1 MADDRARVV
10 VIGGGVAG
18 TSIAYHLTRLGW
30 TDVLLVD
37 RGELTS
43 GSTFHSAGLVAQ
55 LRNSVSHTRMMMY
68 GAELYPTLAE
78 ETGVDPGWHQVG
90 TLHLAS
96 SAVPDGGAR
105 ATGRVG
111 EVVRPPGR
119 DRVDRGCARA
129 VPVDRR
135 LPRAR
140 RRSSSRPTATST
152 RPGSRSSFAA
162 GAKTAGARVRTGV
175 RVEEITVRDGRVAGV
190 VTDHGAIEAEVV
202 VNAGGIWAHELGRL
216 AGVEIPVV
224 PMEHQYLITR
234 PIEGVRADFPTLRD
248 PDNLVYVR
256 EEVGGLVVGG
266 YERNPDPWHV
276 SDPIPRDFNHRLL
289 PEKWERFESI
299 ADGAFRLIPPL
310 QTTEINRFINGPEAF
325 TPDDDFILGETE
337 VRGFFVAAGFCAH
350 GVTGAAGIG
359 RWTAEWIVEG
369 EPSMDL
375 SKMDIRR
382 FGRQYASRDYSLAKA
397 YEIYAKHYDV
407 RYPGEENEAGRPL
420 RMAPT
425 YGRLEKLD
433 AEFGEKAGWERA
445 NWFRSNE
452 DPAHEDRRPRGWA
465 GEQWST
471 AIVAEHLA
479 VREQA
484 ALFDETSFAKFE
496 VSGPGA
502 LRPAAAAVRERRGR
516 AGRPDR
522 VHADAEPPRRDRDRP
537 DGDAPRRGS
546 VPARDRHGLRQ
557 PRPRVDPA
565 APGGRGRARPRRHV
579 EPGVPGDL
587 GAGGPRRPAGAD
599 ATTTCRT
606 SAFPYM
612 SGRDIEVGDV
622 PCFAARVTY
631 VGELGLGALPARP
644 SSPSALWDTLLE
656 AGAPHG
662 LVPGGYRAID
672 SLRLEKGYRS
682 WGADITPDDSPLEAG
697 LGFAVAFDKD
707 ADFLGRDAVRRL
719 RDEGV
724 TRHLRCLDARGR
736 ALVHPRERA
745 RARRRRDRRPDHVG
759 RDRLRRGEEHRVR
772 VPAGRARRGR
782 HEGLDRG
789 LRGMGGRRGRGRA
802 ALGPCRRED
811 QGLMELRAS
820 ISTGRWRS

>member
-96 SAVPDGGAR
+96 SPYRMEALARQAGWAKSFGLPVEIVSAADALERFPLIDASRVLGAQFVPTDGHIDP
-105 ATGRVG
+105 TG
-111 EVVRPPGR
+111 
-119 DRVDRGCARA
+119 
-129 VPVDRR
+129 
-135 LPRAR
+135 L
-140 RRSSSRPTATST
+140 TL
-152 RPGSRSSFAA
+152 SFAA
-162 GAKTAGARVRTGV
+162 GAKAAGARVRTGE
-175 RVEEITVRDGRVAGV
+175 RVEEITVQDGRVKGV
-190 VTDHGAIEAEVV
+190 VTDHGAVEAEVV

-234 PIEGVRADFPTLRD
+234 PIDGVRADFPTLRD

-289 PEKWERFESI
+289 PEKWERFEAI
-299 ADGAFRLIPPL
+299 ADGAFRLIPLL

-325 TPDDDFILGETE
+325 TPDDDFILGETD

-382 FGRQYASRDYSLAKA
+382 FGRQYRSREYSLAKA

-452 DPAHEDRRPRGWA
+452 DAAHEDRRPRGWA

-479 VREQA
+479 VRERG

-502 LRPAAAAVRERRGR
+502 LGLLQRLCANDVDVRVGRIVYTQMLNRRGGIESDLTVTRLAEDRFRLVTGTASGSRDLAWIRRHQDDEDALVRDVTSGLACLGIWGPAAREIL
-516 AGRPDR
+516 ASICD
-522 VHADAEPPRRDRDRP
+522 D
-537 DGDAPRRGS
+537 
-546 VPARDRHGLRQ
+546 
-557 PRPRVDPA
+557 
-565 APGGRGRARPRRHV
+565 
-579 EPGVPGDL
+579 DL
-587 GAGGPRRPAGAD
+587 SNEGFRYLTA
-599 ATTTCRT
+599 
-606 SAFPYM
+606 
-612 SGRDIEVGDV
+612 RDIEVADV
-622 PCFAARVTY
+622 PCLAARVTY
-631 VGELGLGALPARP
+631 VGELGWELYP
-644 SSPSALWDTLLE
+644 STEFAVRLWDRLIE
-656 AGAPHG
+656 AGTPHG
-662 LVPGGYRAID
+662 LLPAGYRAID

-707 ADFLGRDAVRRL
+707 TDFLGRDAVRGL
-719 RDEGV
+719 RDAGV
-724 TRHLRCLDARGR
+724 TRHLRCLTLADARSSTLGNEPVR
-736 ALVHPRERA
+736 AGDEIVA
-745 RARRRRDRRPDHVG
+745 RVTSGGIGYGVGKSIAFAYLPD
-759 RDRLRRGEEHRVR
+759 
-772 VPAGRARRGR
+772 
-782 HEGLDRG
+782 GLDEVGTKVAIEVFGESVDAEVVEDTLWDPSGERI
-789 LRGMGGRRGRGRA
+789 RA
-802 ALGPCRRED
+802 
-811 QGLMELRAS
+811 
-820 ISTGRWRS
+820 

>member
-96 SAVPDGGAR
+96 SPYRMEALARQAGWAKSFGLPVEIVSTEEALERFPLIDASRVLGAQFVPTDGHIDP
-105 ATGRVG
+105 TG
-111 EVVRPPGR
+111 
-119 DRVDRGCARA
+119 
-129 VPVDRR
+129 
-135 LPRAR
+135 L
-140 RRSSSRPTATST
+140 TL
-152 RPGSRSSFAA
+152 SFAA
-162 GAKTAGARVRTGV
+162 GAKAAGARVRTGE

-425 YGRLEKLD
+425 YGRLQKLD
-433 AEFGEKAGWERA
+433 AEFGEKAGLGAGELVPVERGSGA
-445 NWFRSNE
+445 RGSTAARLGRRAVV
-452 DPAHEDRRPRGWA
+452 DRDRRRAPGRPREGR
-465 GEQWST
+465 
-471 AIVAEHLA
+471 A
-479 VREQA
+479 VRRDELREVRGLRTRRPEPAPA
-484 ALFDETSFAKFE
+484 AL
-496 VSGPGA
+496 
-502 LRPAAAAVRERRGR
+502 RERRGR

-537 DGDAPRRGS
+537 DGDAPRRRS
-546 VPARDRHGLRQ
+546 LPARHRDRLRQ

-565 APGGRGRARPRRHV
+565 APGRRGRARP
-579 EPGVPGDL
+579 
-587 GAGGPRRPAGAD
+587 
-599 ATTTCRT
+599 
-606 SAFPYM
+606 
-612 SGRDIEVGDV
+612 
-622 PCFAARVTY
+622 
-631 VGELGLGALPARP
+631 
-644 SSPSALWDTLLE
+644 
-656 AGAPHG
+656 
-662 LVPGGYRAID
+662 
-672 SLRLEKGYRS
+672 
-682 WGADITPDDSPLEAG
+682 
-697 LGFAVAFDKD
+697 
-707 ADFLGRDAVRRL
+707 
-719 RDEGV
+719 
-724 TRHLRCLDARGR
+724 
-736 ALVHPRERA
+736 
-745 RARRRRDRRPDHVG
+745 
-759 RDRLRRGEEHRVR
+759 
-772 VPAGRARRGR
+772 
-782 HEGLDRG
+782 
-789 LRGMGGRRGRGRA
+789 
-802 ALGPCRRED
+802 
-811 QGLMELRAS
+811 
-820 ISTGRWRS
+820 

>member
-1 MADDRARVV
+1 
-10 VIGGGVAG
+10 
-18 TSIAYHLTRLGW
+18 
-30 TDVLLVD
+30 
-37 RGELTS
+37 
-43 GSTFHSAGLVAQ
+43 
-55 LRNSVSHTRMMMY
+55 MMMY

-96 SAVPDGGAR
+96 SPYRMEALARQAGWAKSFGLPVEIVSTEEAIERFPLIDASRVLGAQFVPTDGHIDP
-105 ATGRVG
+105 TG
-111 EVVRPPGR
+111 
-119 DRVDRGCARA
+119 
-129 VPVDRR
+129 
-135 LPRAR
+135 L
-140 RRSSSRPTATST
+140 TL
-152 RPGSRSSFAA
+152 SFAA
-162 GAKTAGARVRTGV
+162 GAKGAGARVRTGE
-175 RVEEITVRDGRVAGV
+175 RVEEITVRDGRVMGV
-190 VTDHGAIEAEVV
+190 VTDHGTIEAEVV
-202 VNAGGIWAHELGRL
+202 VNAGGIWANELGHL
-216 AGVEIPVV
+216 AGVEVPVV

-248 PDNLVYVR
+248 PDNLVYIR

-337 VRGFFVAAGFCAH
+337 VAGFFVAAGFCAH

-382 FGRQYASRDYSLAKA
+382 FGRQYRSRDYALAKA

-425 YGRLEKLD
+425 YPRLRKLD

-452 DPAHEDRRPRGWA
+452 DPAYEEHRPRGWA

-471 AIVAEHLA
+471 SIVAEHMA
-479 VREQA
+479 VRERA

-502 LRPAAAAVRERRGR
+502 LELLQRLCANDVDVRMGRVVYTQMLNRRGGIESDLTVTRLAPDLFRLVTGTASGSRDLAWIRKHREGSDATIGDATSSLACFGIWGPAAREVLAAVC
-516 AGRPDR
+516 D
-522 VHADAEPPRRDRDRP
+522 D
-537 DGDAPRRGS
+537 
-546 VPARDRHGLRQ
+546 
-557 PRPRVDPA
+557 
-565 APGGRGRARPRRHV
+565 
-579 EPGVPGDL
+579 DL
-587 GAGGPRRPAGAD
+587 
-599 ATTTCRT
+599 
-606 SAFPYM
+606 SNEAFPYM
-612 SGRDIEVGDV
+612 TAKEIAVGEA
-622 PCFAARVTY
+622 PCLAARVTY
-631 VGELGLGALPARP
+631 VGELGWELYPPIEFAT
-644 SSPSALWDTLLE
+644 SLWDTLVE

-662 LVPGGYRAID
+662 LIPAGYRAID

-697 LGFAVAFDKD
+697 LGFAVAFDKET
-707 ADFLGRDAVRRL
+707 DFIGRDAVRRL
-719 RDEGV
+719 RDEGIS
-724 TRHLRCLDARGR
+724 RRLRCLTLADVRSSTLGNEPVR
-736 ALVHPRERA
+736 V
-745 RARRRRDRRPDHVG
+745 
-759 RDRLRRGEEHRVR
+759 GEEIVARITSGGIGYAVGESIAFAYLPTGLTD
-772 VPAGRARRGR
+772 VGTTVSIEVFGDWVDAEVVEDPLWDGAGSR
-782 HEGLDRG
+782 
-789 LRGMGGRRGRGRA
+789 
-802 ALGPCRRED
+802 
-811 QGLMELRAS
+811 
-820 ISTGRWRS
+820 IRS

>member
-1 MADDRARVV
+1 VADERARVV

-96 SAVPDGGAR
+96 SPYRMEALARQAGWAKSFGLPVEIVSTDEALERFPLIDASRVLGAQFVPTDGHIDP
-105 ATGRVG
+105 TG
-111 EVVRPPGR
+111 
-119 DRVDRGCARA
+119 
-129 VPVDRR
+129 
-135 LPRAR
+135 L
-140 RRSSSRPTATST
+140 TL
-152 RPGSRSSFAA
+152 SFAA
-162 GAKTAGARVRTGV
+162 GAKAAGARVRTGV
-175 RVEEITVRDGRVAGV
+175 RLEEITVRDGRVTGV

-216 AGVEIPVV
+216 AGAEIPVV

-234 PIEGVRADFPTLRD
+234 PIDGVRADFPTLRD

-375 SKMDIRR
+375 STMDVRR

-420 RMAPT
+420 RVAPT
-425 YGRLEKLD
+425 YGRLEKLE

-452 DPAHEDRRPRGWA
+452 DAAHEHRRPRGWA

-479 VREQA
+479 VRDAA

-502 LRPAAAAVRERRGR
+502 LGLLQRLCANDVDVRVGRIVYTQMLNGRGGIEADLTVTRLADDRFRLVTGTGSGSRDLGWIRRHQEDEDALVRDVTSSLACLGIWGPAARGIL
-516 AGRPDR
+516 GSICD
-522 VHADAEPPRRDRDRP
+522 DDLSN
-537 DGDAPRRGS
+537 DGFRY
-546 VPARDRHGLRQ
+546 L
-557 PRPRVDPA
+557 
-565 APGGRGRARPRRHV
+565 
-579 EPGVPGDL
+579 
-587 GAGGPRRPAGAD
+587 
-599 ATTTCRT
+599 T
-606 SAFPYM
+606 
-612 SGRDIEVGDV
+612 GRDVEVGEV

-631 VGELGLGALPARP
+631 VGEMGWELYPPTEFAVR
-644 SSPSALWDTLLE
+644 LWETLIE

-697 LGFAVAFDKD
+697 LGFAVAFDKE

-719 RDEGV
+719 RDEGA
-724 TRHLRCLDARGR
+724 TRRLRCLMLADAHSSTLGNEPVR
-736 ALVHPRERA
+736 AGDEIVA
-745 RARRRRDRRPDHVG
+745 RITSGGIGYAVEKSIAFAY
-759 RDRLRRGEEHRVR
+759 L
-772 VPAGRARRGR
+772 PAGLDEVGTTVAIEVFGEWVDAEVVDDPLWDPAGERIRA
-782 HEGLDRG
+782 
-789 LRGMGGRRGRGRA
+789 
-802 ALGPCRRED
+802 
-811 QGLMELRAS
+811 
-820 ISTGRWRS
+820 

>member
-96 SAVPDGGAR
+96 SPYRMEALARQAGWAKSFGLPVEIVSTEEALERFPLIDASRVLGAQFVPTDGHIDP
-105 ATGRVG
+105 TG
-111 EVVRPPGR
+111 
-119 DRVDRGCARA
+119 
-129 VPVDRR
+129 
-135 LPRAR
+135 L
-140 RRSSSRPTATST
+140 TL
-152 RPGSRSSFAA
+152 SFAA
-162 GAKTAGARVRTGV
+162 GAKAAGARVRTGV
-175 RVEEITVRDGRVAGV
+175 RVEEITVRDGRVTGV

-350 GVTGAAGIG
+350 GVTGAAGDRALDGGVDRRG
-359 RWTAEWIVEG
+359 RALDGPVEDGHPALRAPVREQGLLVGQGLRDLREALRRPVSGRG
-369 EPSMDL
+369 E
-375 SKMDIRR
+375 R
-382 FGRQYASRDYSLAKA
+382 GRTPAPDGA
-397 YEIYAKHYDV
+397 DV
-407 RYPGEENEAGRPL
+407 RAPAERSTPSSARRP
-420 RMAPT
+420 
-425 YGRLEKLD
+425 
-433 AEFGEKAGWERA
+433 GWERA

-479 VREQA
+479 VREKA

-502 LRPAAAAVRERRGR
+502 LSLLQRLCANDVDVRVGRIVYTQMLNRRGGIETDLTVTRLAEDRFRLVTGTGSGSRDLAWIRRHQEGEDALVRDVTSSLACLGIWGPAA
-516 AGRPDR
+516 
-522 VHADAEPPRRDRDRP
+522 RDVL
-537 DGDAPRRGS
+537 AS
-546 VPARDRHGLRQ
+546 V
-557 PRPRVDPA
+557 
-565 APGGRGRARPRRHV
+565 
-579 EPGVPGDL
+579 
-587 GAGGPRRPAGAD
+587 
-599 ATTTCRT
+599 
-606 SAFPYM
+606 
-612 SGRDIEVGDV
+612 
-622 PCFAARVTY
+622 
-631 VGELGLGALPARP
+631 
-644 SSPSALWDTLLE
+644 
-656 AGAPHG
+656 
-662 LVPGGYRAID
+662 
-672 SLRLEKGYRS
+672 
-682 WGADITPDDSPLEAG
+682 
-697 LGFAVAFDKD
+697 
-707 ADFLGRDAVRRL
+707 
-719 RDEGV
+719 
-724 TRHLRCLDARGR
+724 
-736 ALVHPRERA
+736 
-745 RARRRRDRRPDHVG
+745 
-759 RDRLRRGEEHRVR
+759 
-772 VPAGRARRGR
+772 
-782 HEGLDRG
+782 
-789 LRGMGGRRGRGRA
+789 
-802 ALGPCRRED
+802 
-811 QGLMELRAS
+811 
-820 ISTGRWRS
+820 

>member
-10 VIGGGVAG
+10 IIGGGVAG

-96 SAVPDGGAR
+96 SPYRMEALARQAGWAKSFGLPVEIVSTEEALERFPLIDASRVLGAQFVPTDGHIDP
-105 ATGRVG
+105 TG
-111 EVVRPPGR
+111 
-119 DRVDRGCARA
+119 
-129 VPVDRR
+129 
-135 LPRAR
+135 L
-140 RRSSSRPTATST
+140 TL
-152 RPGSRSSFAA
+152 SFAA
-162 GAKTAGARVRTGV
+162 GAKAAGARVRTGV
-175 RVEEITVRDGRVAGV
+175 RVEEITVRDGRVTGV

-234 PIEGVRADFPTLRD
+234 PIDGVRADFPTLRD

-325 TPDDDFILGETE
+325 TPDDDFILGETD
-337 VRGFFVAAGFCAH
+337 VAGFFVAAGFCAH

-382 FGRQYASRDYSLAKA
+382 FGRQYASRDYALAKA

-425 YGRLEKLD
+425 YSRLEKLD

-479 VREQA
+479 VRERA
-484 ALFDETSFAKFE
+484 GLFDETSFAKFE

-502 LRPAAAAVRERRGR
+502 LDLLQRLCANDVDVRVGRLVYTQMLNRRGGIETDLTVTRLGSDRFRLVTGTASGSRDLAWIRRHQESADVLVRDVTSSLACLGIWGPAA
-516 AGRPDR
+516 
-522 VHADAEPPRRDRDRP
+522 RDVLASLCD
-537 DGDAPRRGS
+537 D
-546 VPARDRHGLRQ
+546 
-557 PRPRVDPA
+557 
-565 APGGRGRARPRRHV
+565 
-579 EPGVPGDL
+579 DL
-587 GAGGPRRPAGAD
+587 SNEGFRYLTA
-599 ATTTCRT
+599 
-606 SAFPYM
+606 
-612 SGRDIEVGDV
+612 RDIEVADV

-631 VGELGLGALPARP
+631 VGELGWELYPPTEFAVR
-644 SSPSALWDTLLE
+644 LWDRLIE

-662 LVPGGYRAID
+662 LLPAGYRAID

-707 ADFLGRDAVRRL
+707 AEFLGRDAVRRL

-724 TRHLRCLDARGR
+724 TRHLRCLTLAD
-736 ALVHPRERA
+736 PRSSTLGNE
-745 RARRRRDRRPDHVG
+745 P
-759 RDRLRRGEEHRVR
+759 VR
-772 VPAGRARRGR
+772 VGDEIVARITSGGIGYTVGKSIAFAYLPD
-782 HEGLDRG
+782 GLDEVG
-789 LRGMGGRRGRGRA
+789 TKV
-802 ALGPCRRED
+802 
-811 QGLMELRAS
+811 S
-820 ISTGRWRS
+820 IEVFGEWVDAEVVDEPLWDPTGERIRT